1 MSRKMLERYSHIRM
15 KAKREAVA
23 VLDRDFVVAGTEG
36 FPQIHP
42 HHETQE
48 PLHTV

>member
-36 FPQIHP
+36 SHP

-48 PLHTV
+48 LLQTV